1 MTRNNIMKNFLK
13 NFSSYE
19 ISFLAENIIY
29 ILGIIMFWKTL
40 NNIKIN
46 FILSIIIIIIS
57 LLLNTTIIGI
67 NFMKRK
73 SYNTIK
79 VSLKLDRYFIY
90 PINIIKIIILIS
102 FSYLLY
108 LQNYY
113 SFKLF
118 LIILGILVLE
128 SIANIKYYAVLINMK
143 EEVINKR

>member
-1 MTRNNIMKNFLK
+1 MTRKGIMKNFLK

-29 ILGIIMFWKTL
+29 ILGIIMFWRTL
-40 NNIKIN
+40 NVTTYNTI
-46 FILSIIIIIIS
+46 FSIIIIIIS
-57 LLLNTTIIGI
+57 LLLNIIVIGI

-73 SYNTIK
+73 SFKTIK

-90 PINIIKIIILIS
+90 PINIIKIIVLV
-102 FSYLLY
+102 SYSYILY

>member
-29 ILGIIMFWKTL
+29 ILGIIMFWRTL

-46 FILSIIIIIIS
+46 FIFSIIIIIIS
-57 LLLNTTIIGI
+57 LLLNTMIIGI

>member
-29 ILGIIMFWKTL
+29 ILGIIMFWRTL

-46 FILSIIIIIIS
+46 FIFSIIIIIIS
-57 LLLNTTIIGI
+57 LLLNIMIIGI

>member
-1 MTRNNIMKNFLK
+1 
-13 NFSSYE
+13 
-19 ISFLAENIIY
+19 
-29 ILGIIMFWKTL
+29 
-40 NNIKIN
+40 
-46 FILSIIIIIIS
+46 
-57 LLLNTTIIGI
+57 
-67 NFMKRK
+67 MKRK

-102 FSYLLY
+102 FGYLLY
-108 LQNYY
+108 LQSYY